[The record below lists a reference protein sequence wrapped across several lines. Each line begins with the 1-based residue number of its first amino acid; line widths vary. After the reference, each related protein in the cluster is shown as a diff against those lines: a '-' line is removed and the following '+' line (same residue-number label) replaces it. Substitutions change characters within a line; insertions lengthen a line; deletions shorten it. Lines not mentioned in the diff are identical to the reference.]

1 MQVHSHKKADEDQY
15 NHYNFLNHFHL
26 SYRTQYRVLGGGGGV
41 GATGNEMG
49 GDARRLA

>member
-26 SYRTQYRVLGGGGGV
+26 SYRTQYRVLGGGGGDS
-41 GATGNEMG
+41 AYERG